1 MPLATLTTHGGALQV
16 LATCPLLADHWWR
29 QRRELVR
36 LAGAQRLQLLID
48 LPGSAPI
55 SLAWE
60 PPALPEALA
69 IPSETTRRR
78 PRRFRP

>member
-1 MPLATLTTHGGALQV
+1 MTLATITTRGDALEV
-16 LATCPLLADHWWR
+16 LATCPVLADHWWR

-48 LPGSAPI
+48 LPGSPQIAL
-55 SLAWE
+55 SWE

-69 IPSETTRRR
+69 LPSAPTRR
-78 PRRFRP
+78 PRRLKP